1 VFCIFLRHST
11 VGICIKFCHLP
22 SCIPHPSDH
31 SAAADID
38 ACLAAMTAAAHQR
51 QGGSQRSKRHHHK
64 LIIGLLSIFILSIGI
79 SQIILAENAIQLSSS
94 SSSSSPTAFDRQE
107 EVVSK
112 QTQAVQYPATTA
124 TDEIVYLAQFSQHH
138 STYGA
143 QHDIENNTISG
154 NSKLIQSL
162 DLLYLNYINQ
172 HHFSNNNKNVDILI
186 FYIPEEGVPTNN
198 TLQELQLS
206 NRPQIKLHP
215 LNSTKYWSLPSNL
228 HKHDAIH
235 WNRPMYSIGY
245 RHMMRWF
252 AIHIWPYL
260 SLRGYTHVMRLDDD
274 SYIHSPITY
283 NLFEY
288 MRDHEK
294 VYGFRQPV
302 IEEGVG
308 VGWDALIDSLVDGY
322 NDPNNRDGTAIIS
335 QEQIDEFRKDRR
347 ISFYNNFFIANINFF
362 TTPPASTLL
371 KWIDESNLIYTQRTG
386 DLVIHSTVVRLLLPP
401 ERIHWF
407 RDFAYQHMTLCT
419 KPQCGHGVVKGCP
432 QNGGLSR
439 GVGTFTDDEWNAITK
454 DMKQKTQYD
463 KKVVDLRV
471 DRPDRICQNMIRTQT
486 FIGAL
491 DVRKCLKRKERCYPY
506 LKQFLNDTEATET
519 SSLIPS

>member
-1 VFCIFLRHST
+1 MRA
-11 VGICIKFCHLP
+11 G
-22 SCIPHPSDH
+22 
-31 SAAADID
+31 

-51 QGGSQRSKRHHHK
+51 QGQRGSQQNSKYLRHHK
-64 LIIGLLSIFILSIGI
+64 LIIGLLSISILSIGI

-94 SSSSSPTAFDRQE
+94 SSSSSSPTTFDRQE
-107 EVVSK
+107 EVSK
-112 QTQAVQYPATTA
+112 LSNKQHTATTA
-124 TDEIVYLAQFSQHH
+124 STTTDAIVYLAQFSQHH

-154 NSKLIQSL
+154 NSKLVKSL

-172 HHFSNNNKNVDILI
+172 DYFSNNNTNVDILI
-186 FYIPEEGVPTNN
+186 FYIPEEGEPTND
-198 TLQELQLS
+198 TLQELQLT
-206 NRPQIKLHP
+206 NRPQIQLHP
-215 LNSTKYWSLPSNL
+215 LNSTQYWSLPSNL
-228 HKHDAIH
+228 HERDAIT

-260 SLRGYTHVMRLDDD
+260 SSRGYTHVMRLDDD
-274 SYIHSPITY
+274 SYIHSPIRY

-288 MRDHEK
+288 MRNHDK
-294 VYGFRQPV
+294 VYAFRQPV

-308 VGWDALIDSLVDGY
+308 VGWDTLIDSLVDGY
-322 NDPNNRDGTAIIS
+322 NDTNHRDDGTTTIIIS

-362 TTPPASTLL
+362 MRPPASTLL

-439 GVGTFTDDEWNAITK
+439 GVGTYTDDEWSAITK
-454 DMKQKTQYD
+454 DMKQKVQYD

-471 DRPDRICQNMIRTQT
+471 DRPDRICQGMIRTQT
-486 FIGAL
+486 YIGAL

-506 LKQFLNDTEATET
+506 LKQFLSDNEAAET
-519 SSLIPS
+519 SSFVPS